1 MRGTISSPNLKQNLL
16 IISKVIRRHISK
28 NDGYSEE
35 DKRIETE
42 HKFDLDNFTKKELR
56 TFFGSVG
63 LSCGVSVYVQRRK
76 RSAGTFPAV
85 QQIHEFFQIIFTKLS
100 LNVECA
106 IVALLYAER
115 LMSQG
120 KIAMNGRNWRP
131 ILLVSILMA
140 SKMWDDL
147 SSWNVEFSDIFPIFT
162 LHEINTLEKLFLH
175 ELNYNLFISGKE
187 YARYYFALRGL
198 RYTHEQKIP
207 RYYLDLN
214 LAGGAGSIEER
225 SRKLGFD
232 EQKGRHLGLR
242 GSPNPRYGSP
252 RESPGRLP
260 ASRAQRVRPS
270 TSNLEVDRKNAG
282 QAGADLGFCDSL
294 REESLR
300 SAKAEAVERYL
311 KKVRGGQDEV
321 GAEEAIG
328 LRHHPPPP
336 LSTDQMQVIGSEP
349 IVREAKRSLS
359 DVSGDLPSDLRLDH
373 PGGGRQGDTPP
384 RSSREKSHRA
394 RDTLALAPTP
404 SGGVRESRT
413 ASPQDK
419 EESVGLQYLGVQGQ
433 NSLEGQSTDDPDGL
447 VDRLSCDD

>member
-1 MRGTISSPNLKQNLL
+1 MRGTISAPNLKQNLL
-16 IISKVIRRHISK
+16 IISKVVRRHISK
-28 NDGYSEE
+28 NDGYNEA

-76 RSAGTFPAV
+76 RSPGTFPSV

-131 ILLVSILMA
+131 ILMVSILMA

-175 ELNYNLFISGKE
+175 ELNYNLIISGKE

-198 RYTHEQKIP
+198 RYTQEQKIP
-207 RYYLDLN
+207 RYYLDFDV
-214 LAGGAGSIEER
+214 AGGASSIEER
-225 SRKLGFD
+225 SRKLGMD
-232 EQKGRHLGLR
+232 EQKGRHLGVR

-252 RESPGRLP
+252 RETYQNERLP
-260 ASRAQRVRPS
+260 ATKARP
-270 TSNLEVDRKNAG
+270 RKIQKASHLGVGTNSSG
-282 QAGADLGFCDSL
+282 QAGASGSDLGFCESL

-300 SAKAEAVERYL
+300 SAKHEAVERYM
-311 KKVRGGQDEV
+311 KKVRQGANADEDDP
-321 GAEEAIG
+321 E
-328 LRHHPPPP
+328 HPRMPH
-336 LSTDQMQVIGSEP
+336 TRDRMQLLGTEP
-349 IVREAKRSLS
+349 IVRESKISLS
-359 DVSGDLPSDLRLDH
+359 HSDASVDLGEPSDLRLDG
-373 PGGGRQGDTPP
+373 PTEEGDP
-384 RSSREKSHRA
+384 RRA
-394 RDTLALAPTP
+394 GDHLALVPTP
-404 SGGVRESRT
+404 SGGARGSRT
-413 ASPQDK
+413 ASPQQDK
-419 EESVGLQYLGVQGQ
+419 EDSVEEFPHGRQA
-433 NSLEGQSTDDPDGL
+433 SEGASDFD
-447 VDRLSCDD
+447 VDRLSVDGTGD